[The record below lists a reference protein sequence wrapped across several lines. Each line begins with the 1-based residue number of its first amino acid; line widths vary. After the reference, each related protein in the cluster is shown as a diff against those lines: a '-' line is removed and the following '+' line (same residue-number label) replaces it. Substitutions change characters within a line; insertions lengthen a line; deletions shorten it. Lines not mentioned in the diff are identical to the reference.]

1 MSTVLVVDDDLGFL
15 NALEQM
21 LVAEGYRVLRAATG
35 KQAVDVLEKKHHEI
49 DLIVVDLALPDT
61 NGFELIGAIS
71 RRATPIKVIATS
83 SVFKDVY
90 LDMAGTLGA
99 HASIRKSREGK
110 PFPESQWLATV
121 RRLIG
126 SATNE
131 SAVGVG
137 PGA

>member
-35 KQAVDVLEKKHHEI
+35 KEAVDVLEKKHHEI
-49 DLIVVDLALPDT
+49 GLIVVDLALPDT
-61 NGFELIGAIS
+61 NGFELIGAVS

-83 SVFKDVY
+83 SVFKDAY
-90 LDMAGTLGA
+90 LEMAGTLGA
-99 HASIRKSREGK
+99 HASIRKSPEGK
-110 PFPESQWLATV
+110 PFPESRWLSTV
-121 RRLIG
+121 RQLIG